1 MEGSNPHHTFEEI
14 MADLITLQQY
24 KDFAGLQGVQTD
36 ARINVIID
44 SISQLIKN
52 YCGTSFI
59 DFYSTDKTEFFDI
72 LDNHTTRIMLGESPL
87 VSVSQVQERED
98 QSSSYVTLITENSD
112 SSDKYEYMI
121 DTVTDSIVRT
131 NSTTDIPFPRGRK
144 AVKVVYRAGYSSTPE
159 DLKLACFDLVKYYLK
174 DERKDRMTIAG
185 ATVENAVSTSIRNNA
200 GFPDH
205 IKRVLDMYKI
215 YS

>member
-1 MEGSNPHHTFEEI
+1 

-144 AVKVVYRAGYSSTPE
+144 AVKVVYRAWYSSTPE

>member
-1 MEGSNPHHTFEEI
+1 MGASLPQDFYNI
-14 MADLITLQQY
+14 MADLVTLQQY
-24 KDFAGLQGVQTD
+24 KDFAGLQGVQND
-36 ARINVIID
+36 ARLNVIID
-44 SISQLIKN
+44 NVSQLVKT
-52 YCGTSFI
+52 YCGTTII
-59 DFYSTDKTEFFDI
+59 DFANSDKTEYFNIADDYVDRII
-72 LDNHTTRIMLGESPL
+72 LSESPL
-87 VSVSQVQERED
+87 ISVSSVQERENQA
-98 QSSSYVTLITENSD
+98 QSYTTLITENSD

-144 AVKVVYRAGYSSTPE
+144 AVKVVYRAGYTSTPE
-159 DLKLACFDLVKYYLK
+159 DLKLAVFDLIKYYMK
-174 DERKDRMTIAG
+174 EERKERMSIAG
-185 ATVENAVSTSIRNNA
+185 ASVDNPLSTSLRNNI